1 MKKIITIIMMLASF
15 NIFANE
21 VYIEQVGNNSTVTIT
36 QDGADNTIGT
46 NITPFYIGSGSN
58 TVTIDQIGSTNTL
71 TGVINGSATDLTLS
85 TTGSNNIQE
94 VNCGSTATA
103 SCSSSTITQTIVGDD
118 NTITQNLGTGANHS
132 SNINV
137 TGDFNAATH
146 TSTMTGASTVDI
158 TVIGNTNTI
167 GVTQSGLLPKTVS
180 VTSTGNN
187 NTVSITQSD

>member
-36 QDGADNTIGT
+36 QDGAGNKIGT

-137 TGDFNAATH
+137 TGDFNAVTH